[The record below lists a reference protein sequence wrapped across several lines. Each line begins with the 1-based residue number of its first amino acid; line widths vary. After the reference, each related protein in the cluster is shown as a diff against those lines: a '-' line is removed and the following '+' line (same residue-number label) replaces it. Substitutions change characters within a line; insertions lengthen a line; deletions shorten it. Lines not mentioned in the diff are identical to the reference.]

1 MPLSPG
7 TKLGQYEIVEA
18 ISTGGME
25 EVYRARDTK
34 LDRDV
39 AIKVIRQ
46 ELASDP
52 ERLKRFEQEARAAS
66 ALNHPNIITIHNIR
80 EHRGTPYI
88 VIEFVEGQT
97 LREILSEGPL
107 PTKRPLQLAT
117 QMADGL
123 AKAHAA
129 RIVHRDLKPAN
140 IMVTTDG
147 FVKILDFGVAKLI
160 PEPAEVSS
168 ERTTVSRRTGEG
180 SIVDTVPY
188 MSPEQAAGRPVGYRS
203 NQFAFGSLL
212 YEMATGNVAF
222 KRDTV
227 PHTQVAIIED
237 EPEPIKK
244 LNDEIPTQL
253 SAIVERCL
261 AKDPEKRYESTA
273 ELATELKN
281 VPETSHAWRARR
293 WVLWATAALLATFLV
308 WAFGPNL
315 VRLSKRVLP
324 STTRA
329 PIESIAVL
337 PLHNLSDDPEQEYFA
352 DGLTEALITDL
363 AKIRA
368 LKMISRTSAMRYK
381 GTDKPLSEIAQELNV
396 DAVIEGSALRVG
408 DRVRITTQLIDVE
421 TDQALWAE
429 TYERDFQDLLVLQSE
444 VARAVAREVRV
455 KLTPEER
462 EGLTRRRQVDPKAHE
477 AYLKGRYYWNKRTIN
492 AFEQS
497 IEFFDQAIQVDSS
510 YAVANAGLA
519 DSYNMLGAF
528 RARPPIE
535 AFSRSK
541 ALALKALE
549 IDETIAE
556 AHASLAF
563 AKFKMDWDWRGA
575 EEGFKRSIEFNPG
588 YATHSPVVWA
598 ALGRNGPI
606 G

>member
-408 DRVRITTQLIDVE
+408 DRVRITAQLIDVE

-535 AFSRSK
+535 AFSKSK